1 MTAALSALAA
11 ALHFSPA
18 GIRVE
23 MAKKMVHP
31 KHVEASA
38 DQRANGYASVSVR
51 SAVRQHNQR
60 FVPIDGHLDV
70 LEARRQDVATSWR
83 TQDPLKDSCVPPHA
97 LTERP
102 FMGVVQTTK
111 VMQSDVKVPYCNREG
126 INPTVF
132 VVDALP
138 VASLGVELIASSTCK
153 DDDVWPLVRRLVVV
167 HRSVT
172 TKATVHQSLIVGY
185 WGQQHH
191 GDR

>member
-1 MTAALSALAA
+1 MVKMTAALSALAA

-83 TQDPLKDSCVPPHA
+83 TQDPLKDSWVPPHA

-111 VMQSDVKVPYCNREG
+111 VMQSTVPHSWVLGPATPWRQVKVGRPYLPQIPNG
-126 INPTVF
+126 YLGPTRGRGSAVP
-132 VVDALP
+132 VPLNLGALG
-138 VASLGVELIASSTCK
+138 AYS
-153 DDDVWPLVRRLVVV
+153 
-167 HRSVT
+167 
-172 TKATVHQSLIVGY
+172 
-185 WGQQHH
+185 
-191 GDR
+191 